1 MKLVDNRQP
10 HTVPF
15 GSLKPGDV
23 FYHEEAV
30 GFMMKT
36 TETGCDECSGISNA
50 VSLACGTTY
59 GFEDSEQVE
68 PVDARVEI
76 RTIR

>member
-10 HTVPF
+10 HTVSF

-30 GFMMKT
+30 EFMMKT
-36 TETGCDECSGISNA
+36 TETGCVMNA
-50 VSLACGTTY
+50 LA
-59 GFEDSEQVE
+59 
-68 PVDARVEI
+68 PPMR
-76 RTIR
+76 

>member
-10 HTVPF
+10 HTVLF

-36 TETGCDECSGISNA
+36 METGCDECSGISNA
-50 VSLACGTTY
+50 VSLACGATF
-59 GFEDSEQVE
+59 GFEDDEQVE
-68 PVDARVEI
+68 PVEARVDI